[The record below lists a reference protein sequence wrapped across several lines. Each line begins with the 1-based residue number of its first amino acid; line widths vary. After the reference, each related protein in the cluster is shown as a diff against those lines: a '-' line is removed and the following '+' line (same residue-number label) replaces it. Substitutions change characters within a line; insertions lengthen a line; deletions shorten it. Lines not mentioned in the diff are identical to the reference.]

1 MTSVLSGLKR
11 AIFNEFKVCSVKY
24 IVPVQQQISLPIEG
38 DDRFFPVG
46 RVFCV
51 GRNYAA
57 HSREMGDD
65 PDRDPPFFFKKDA
78 TCVIPVGFSEES
90 SIVYPLATSQ
100 FEYEVELVVALA
112 KGGSKLSIEDAE
124 ESILGYAV
132 GLDMTRRDLQAQA
145 KKKGRPWEVGKS
157 FDESAPISPIVLKS
171 EELSEK
177 VRKAEIG
184 LKVNSVVKQMSSVD
198 HLTWSIEEVICKLS
212 EVYELRPGDLI
223 MTGTPE
229 NVGPV
234 IEGDEMLAWV
244 EGLGDISIRVT
255 G

>member
-1 MTSVLSGLKR
+1 M
-11 AIFNEFKVCSVKY
+11 KY